1 MSGGEGR
8 TADRG
13 LLRME
18 AAAKERD
25 KNQEVLW
32 VPSDTLERLYPD
44 FANRREKKK
53 LLAVLL
59 LAFSVSRIGA

>member
-1 MSGGEGR
+1 
-8 TADRG
+8 
-13 LLRME
+13 ME